1 MGTFEESPERI
12 EKAAQIARE
21 ADARRGRNE
30 LVYFIEAVGLDVVK
44 IGYAR
49 DIDERLRKLA
59 PGCPAPLR
67 LLGVM
72 PGGPSTEHHLHTAL
86 YSLRAHGE
94 WFRRGPEL
102 ETILA
107 TLPPPPAPLKRPLY
121 GFARRLS
128 ESTETAEQIA
138 ARLT

>member
-1 MGTFEESPERI
+1 VGTFEESPERI
-12 EKAAQIARE
+12 EKAAQFARE

-94 WFRRGPEL
+94 WFRRGPEM
-102 ETILA
+102 EAILA
-107 TLPPPPAPLKRPLY
+107 TLQPAPAKRKRPLY
-121 GFARRLS
+121 GLERLAA
-128 ESTETAEQIA
+128 ENTETAEQIA
-138 ARLT
+138 ARLG